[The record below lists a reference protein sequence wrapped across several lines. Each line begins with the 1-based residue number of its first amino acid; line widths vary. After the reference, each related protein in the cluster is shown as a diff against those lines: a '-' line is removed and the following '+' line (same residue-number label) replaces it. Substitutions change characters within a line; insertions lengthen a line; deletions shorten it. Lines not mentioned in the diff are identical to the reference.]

1 MDTKTLCEEYGIKP
15 SFNQPKIDNA
25 IEIIEKY
32 LKEIPFTP
40 EQRQLFT
47 DFIDYLQTVKVQE
60 CINNFVTGESELN
73 RIYNDII
80 HRCNSLLSFAKT
92 SRDLSRIQSVLYLV
106 TKNHVKHVISYDNDA
121 IEELYYDEV
130 ADD

>member
-1 MDTKTLCEEYGIKP
+1 MTLCEEYGIKP

-32 LKEIPFTP
+32 LTEIPFTP
-40 EQRQLFT
+40 EHRQVFT
-47 DFIDYLQTVKVQE
+47 DFIDYLQVTKAQE
-60 CINNFVTGESELN
+60 CINNLVTGESELN
-73 RIYNDII
+73 RIYDDIV
-80 HRCNSLLSFAKT
+80 HRFNSLLNYAKT

-106 TKNHVKHVISYDNDA
+106 TKNHAKHVISYDNDA

>member
-1 MDTKTLCEEYGIKP
+1 MDTKTV
-15 SFNQPKIDNA
+15 FNQPKIDNT

-32 LKEIPFTP
+32 LKEIPFNP
-40 EQRQLFT
+40 EQRQVFI
-47 DFIDYLQTVKVQE
+47 DFIDYLQVVKVQE
-60 CINNFVTGESELN
+60 RINNFVTGESELN

-106 TKNHVKHVISYDNDA
+106 TENYAKNIISYDNDA